1 MADTSEQDRIRIRA
15 RARARVA
22 AQAEDTGDTTDTT
35 TPARDGWRTAA
46 TTLGGV
52 LGGMAVAPAAG
63 VASVPTMG
71 IGGLAIEAGGVGVG
85 AAAGGQLYDMA
96 HRYFYPDE
104 PTPDLMHRYKQQG
117 ADVVENAA
125 MVPAGRSI
133 AKALE
138 LAGPFV
144 KGTKAIPV
152 VEPYVRP
159 VLNAAGD
166 AITATTSAVKNAAN
180 SVGGAIK
187 HSRPVQYVLQSD
199 AADAAAAALKAKTSS
214 SINAA
219 ASTAQNEAEAART
232 VATAAQNEPVAT
244 PAIAAATKQYVLAG
258 SKVPKYIMQQKVA
271 DKTAA
276 ALQSQA
282 DKTVI
287 PAIGVPKTAE
297 EIGTPVQAEL
307 VAAKDK
313 EAKDASQA
321 WVDATEKVNAVDVA
335 NRQNG
340 ITISSQ
346 PKFQAFM
353 AQVKNQADRK
363 VGNTDR
369 VALYKYIQ
377 KWLPEKNASNI
388 TATDVMELKRK
399 LGDNFATPGEVGYK
413 SIQGHEE
420 QDLYH
425 KLDDILNTYLT
436 DTGGATPYANR
447 NDAYTVAK
455 DSLGRFNTRFGK
467 IFTGENRATETL
479 AKTPT
484 QAANALVSDPQAVR
498 EAIDGGASAQ
508 TVSDAVASH
517 IENQFQGK
525 TTQQIIDMTQPKS
538 QLRNVLKNNPEL
550 SDLNKRVDSY
560 IQQRMDADMNQT
572 KIGDFTAKGEASG
585 VNAEKAAKARTAA
598 KADFTETVK
607 TRKELLES
615 QFKAADTI
623 AAGKE
628 AELSKIQ
635 GLQDELASERVRDNP
650 DKIIQVAKKHFA
662 GDQKSLDEIDKVE
675 RTIKSA
681 AGRAKAIKTM
691 ALLGFG
697 AAGFERV
704 ARPFV
709 GFIP

>member
-1 MADTSEQDRIRIRA
+1 M
-15 RARARVA
+15 
-22 AQAEDTGDTTDTT
+22 
-35 TPARDGWRTAA
+35 
-46 TTLGGV
+46 GV
-52 LGGMAVAPAAG
+52 
-63 VASVPTMG
+63 
-71 IGGLAIEAGGVGVG
+71 GGLATEAAGVGVG

-96 HRYFYPDE
+96 HRYFYPDT
-104 PTPDLMHRYKQQG
+104 PTPDLLQRYKQQV
-117 ADVVENAA
+117 ADTIENAA
-125 MVPAGRSI
+125 FVPAGRSI

-144 KGTKAIPV
+144 KGTKEIPV

-159 VLNAAGD
+159 ALNAAGD
-166 AITATTSAVKNAAN
+166 AISATTDAVKSAAN

-187 HSRPVQYVLQSD
+187 HSSPVQYVLQSD
-199 AADAAAAALKAKTSS
+199 AANAAAAALKEKTAS

-219 ASTAQNEAEAART
+219 VSTAQNEAEAART
-232 VATAAQNEPVAT
+232 VATAAQNEPVET
-244 PAIAAATKQYVLAG
+244 PAIAAATKKYVLAG
-258 SKVPKYIMQQKVA
+258 SQVPKNIMQQNVA
-271 DKTAA
+271 NKTAS
-276 ALQSQA
+276 ALQSEA

-346 PKFQAFM
+346 PKFQEFM
-353 AQVKNQADRK
+353 AKVNNEADRE

-377 KWLPEKNASNI
+377 KWLPEKNLSDV

-399 LGDNFATPGEVGYK
+399 LGGNFKTPGEVGYNA
-413 SIQGHEE
+413 IQAHEE

-425 KLDDILNTYLT
+425 QLDDILNTYLT
-436 DTGGATPYANR
+436 DTDGATPYASR

-455 DSLGRFNTRFGK
+455 DSLSKFNTRFGK

-484 QAANALVSDPQAVR
+484 QVASALISDPQAVR
-498 EAIDGGASAQ
+498 EAINGGASAQ
-508 TVSDAVASH
+508 TVSDAVASQ

-572 KIGDFTAKGEASG
+572 KIAEFSAKGDAFG
-585 VNAEKAAKARTAA
+585 VNAENAAKDRTAA
-598 KADFTETVK
+598 KADLTKTVK
-607 TRKELLES
+607 TRKQLLES
-615 QFKAADTI
+615 QFQAADTT
-623 AAGKE
+623 AAEKE
-628 AELSKIQ
+628 AALSKVQ
-635 GLQDELASERVRDNP
+635 SLQDELASERVKNNP

-662 GDQKSLDEIDKVE
+662 GDQQSLDEIDKVE
-675 RTIKSA
+675 STIKSA
-681 AGRAKAIKTM
+681 DGRAKAIKRI
-691 ALLGFG
+691 ALYGAGAIGLGKL
-697 AAGFERV
+697 
-704 ARPFV
+704 ARTVGVPFL
-709 GFIP
+709 